1 MVSIRCEHVDNR
13 EIVILIV
20 ELIILSRVCIIKE
33 IMNKKVTLKD
43 ITMMQ
48 SGIYMKTDSQGEVR
62 YVQVKDVDPESRLD
76 YTQVATVINTG
87 INDKHWLKKGD
98 LLFDYDNIVHLIVS
112 KKFENLQ
119 DAQGY
124 AWSNYDM
131 NFNDSLKQLQNK
143 IKREYQDIMD
153 KLEKTNARE
162 ILKHIKQIYSLKM
175 VRDVFDNEVGIFMPK
190 ATVDYLLKE
199 DVNATDELADR
210 VSEYDRADFHNENV
224 QTAVE
229 DIQIEQEKE
238 FESINTYEPE
248 LEL

>member
-1 MVSIRCEHVDNR
+1 MIA
-13 EIVILIV
+13 
-20 ELIILSRVCIIKE
+20 ELTIQ
-33 IMNKKVTLKD
+33 KKVTKYFDDRILFVPVHHGETKEILGCPVTFFDIFSTKAKQFGFTMLLPNGVKFTCCGDEPYNEKD
-43 ITMMQ
+43 
-48 SGIYMKTDSQGEVR
+48 YEFV
-62 YVQVKDVDPESRLD
+62 
-76 YTQVATVINTG
+76 
-87 INDKHWLKKGD
+87 KKGD

-210 VSEYDRADFHNENV
+210 VSEYDSADFHNENV